1 MGFSIDKGATFRVVT
16 SYEGDCPKRYN
27 GWTDPANQT
36 FPFTVPA
43 DLPAGD
49 AIFAWSWDNRE
60 QEFFMNCAAVTITN
74 GNTPST
80 NPESATSVAAT
91 PSPTSTASPSSQTY
105 TLGDC
110 SCTCGSTSQSGTEY
124 VLSDCCC
131 TCPTA
136 PPSSYKLKPRWL
148 RAGKRSAAAEPISL
162 TLDDHTCTCA
172 AQDDAAQQR
181 VSYSGCECRAPADSA
196 AAKAKRQSPAG
207 PSVAFND
214 RPLMFVADIDNGCE
228 TPHTTAELQ
237 YPNPGPDVVMGDGV
251 YPLEPPTG
259 NCS

>member
-1 MGFSIDKGATFRVVT
+1 VVT

-74 GNTPST
+74 DNSDD
-80 NPESATSVAAT
+80 
-91 PSPTSTASPSSQTY
+91 PTSTPSGTSPLASGSATNVAISPSSTAAASQTF
-105 TLGDC
+105 TLGAC
-110 SCTCGSTSQSGTEY
+110 SCTCGSTSQTGAEY
-124 VLSDCCC
+124 TLSDCSC

-136 PPSSYKLKPRWL
+136 PPPASKLKSRWL
-148 RAGKRSAAAEPISL
+148 RPGLLARSAKAPF
-162 TLDDHTCTCA
+162 TLESESHTCVCT
-172 AQDDAAQQR
+172 AQSSATAQQA
-181 VSYSGCECRAPADSA
+181 VSYSGCACRPTAE
-196 AAKAKRQSPAG
+196 AKAKRQSAI
-207 PSVAFND
+207 AFAD
-214 RPLMFVADIDNGCE
+214 RPLIFVADVDNGCE

-237 YPNPGPDVVMGDGV
+237 YPDPGPDVVMGDGA
-251 YPLEPPTG
+251 YPLALPSG
-259 NCS
+259 NCGS

>member
-1 MGFSIDKGATFRVVT
+1 VVT

-74 GNTPST
+74 ANSDDPSSTPSGT
-80 NPESATSVAAT
+80 SPSASGSATNVAI
-91 PSPTSTASPSSQTY
+91 SPSSTAAAQTFA
-105 TLGDC
+105 LGAC
-110 SCTCGSTSQSGTEY
+110 SCSCGSAGPSGTEY
-124 VLSDCCC
+124 LLSDCAC

-136 PPSSYKLKPRWL
+136 PAPAAKLRPRWL
-148 RAGKRSAAAEPISL
+148 GPRKPASTKGPFALAGASHSCTCGARSAAAPQ
-162 TLDDHTCTCA
+162 A
-172 AQDDAAQQR
+172 P
-181 VSYSGCECRAPADSA
+181 VSYSGCACRASA
-196 AAKAKRQSPAG
+196 AAAAKRQSA
-207 PSVAFND
+207 VAFAD
-214 RPLMFVADIDNGCE
+214 RPLIFVADIDNGCE

-237 YPNPGPDVVMGDGV
+237 YPDPGPDVVMGDGA
-251 YPLEPPTG
+251 YPLELPSG
-259 NCS
+259 NCGS